1 MKKTSFLE
9 RWLPHP
15 FVSVI
20 VALSWVMLAHSVD
33 AASLVMAF
41 LLAIFIPRLIRPFIT
56 YTPNIEWKAAVKLF
70 FVVLYDIVVSN
81 IQVAKLVLGPIDRLQ
96 PKWFRV
102 PLETQ
107 HEEVNTLLAMII
119 TTTPGTVSAGIDQ
132 DRGDILVHALST
144 DDENA
149 EIENIKARY
158 EKPLMQILV
167 SKQETKHDYFAL
179 CPRDLFNRRHH
190 FNVVVLNSLNHR
202 SIDCRPTLST
212 RHSLFKCNLPHY
224 YFRHLLGQHFII

>member
-1 MKKTSFLE
+1 MLKAYNRWWSLKHEKNVVLE

-41 LLAIFIPRLIRPFIT
+41 LLATFIPRLIRPFIT
-56 YTPNIEWKAAVKLF
+56 YTPNIEWKAALKLF

-158 EKPLMQILV
+158 EKPLMQIFGV
-167 SKQETKHDYFAL
+167 EAGDKA
-179 CPRDLFNRRHH
+179 
-190 FNVVVLNSLNHR
+190 
-202 SIDCRPTLST
+202 
-212 RHSLFKCNLPHY
+212 
-224 YFRHLLGQHFII
+224 